1 MRPVVDADGA
11 LILFSPRALEKIAY
25 RNLGAWRGASK
36 VNRIVPL
43 VKPKAFA
50 LCPRAIAIDVGLFAL
65 ILYNNV

>member
-11 LILFSPRALEKIAY
+11 LILFLPQALEIAY

-50 LCPRAIAIDVGLFAL
+50 LCPRAIAIDAGLFAF